1 MLAFAP
7 LNTGA
12 KALEDSFYSEEQVEE
27 STGIS
32 DFLEKDSDDFTSGD
46 EEITDSF
53 SSQIEEQVES
63 NNDESNNDWTP
74 LDNESKIS
82 FKYDSETKVLSF
94 KASEPAALPDNTQD
108 GSTSNWYLKNAEVAN
123 AVTIEIGDN
132 ITKIGENNFDNHL
145 NAYPNI
151 KNVIL
156 ASSVKE
162 IGYAAFYKVSS
173 LQLSLIHIYHVDRI
187 LARERCASRK
197 AGGTGICYTVMVNGK
212 ESHLY
217 YEFDKWF
224 MERRCS

>member
-1 MLAFAP
+1 MKKRNCLVCVISLALLASAP
-7 LNTGA
+7 LNA
-12 KALEDSFYSEEQVEE
+12 SAEVLDDSFYSEEQFEE
-27 STGIS
+27 NVDTADLEENSDGFIS
-32 DFLEKDSDDFTSGD
+32 QDTQEVDL
-46 EEITDSF
+46 F

-151 KNVIL
+151 KCYFSFVCKGNWICCFLQGIVI
-156 ASSVKE
+156 
-162 IGYAAFYKVSS
+162 
-173 LQLSLIHIYHVDRI
+173 
-187 LARERCASRK
+187 
-197 AGGTGICYTVMVNGK
+197 TVN
-212 ESHLY
+212 
-217 YEFDKWF
+217 
-224 MERRCS
+224 

>member
-1 MLAFAP
+1 MKKKICSICLVSLAMLAFAP

-151 KNVIL
+151 KNVI
-156 ASSVKE
+156 
-162 IGYAAFYKVSS
+162 
-173 LQLSLIHIYHVDRI
+173 
-187 LARERCASRK
+187 
-197 AGGTGICYTVMVNGK
+197 
-212 ESHLY
+212 
-217 YEFDKWF
+217 
-224 MERRCS
+224 